1 MAGALPRTL
10 AWWNNR
16 RGKVCKPSGTP
27 KLAFPGILVSSLP
40 ISRRRLAIAWSWV
53 IFWALW
59 SIAWLSAN
67 LAVRHRNRHL
77 ETSLFR
83 PAAYNCRPADNRAKK
98 LKDTADLLRNTQW
111 GQALSEEAMA
121 KALAGTKERLIP
133 TGSYVCMKG
142 DPAEHWIG
150 VIDGLVKIASHWVTG
165 KTVTFT
171 GVPPGGW
178 LGEGSMLKRE
188 PRRYDVIALRDSRIA
203 YMNRTTFQWLL
214 DNSIP
219 FNRFLLNHLNER
231 LGQFI
236 GMVEHE
242 RLLDTDARIARCLA
256 GLFNPVLY
264 PGTNRQLQISQE
276 ELGYLAGVSR
286 QRANQALKVLEEAG
300 LLRIEYGG
308 ITVLDVEGLRSFEN

>member
-1 MAGALPRTL
+1 M
-10 AWWNNR
+10 
-16 RGKVCKPSGTP
+16 S
-27 KLAFPGILVSSLP
+27 
-40 ISRRRLAIAWSWV
+40 
-53 IFWALW
+53 
-59 SIAWLSAN
+59 
-67 LAVRHRNRHL
+67 
-77 ETSLFR
+77 E
-83 PAAYNCRPADNRAKK
+83 
-98 LKDTADLLRNTQW
+98 LLRTSQW
-111 GQALSEEAMA
+111 GQALSEEALA
-121 KALAGTKERLIP
+121 RALAGTSERIVQA
-133 TGSYVCMKG
+133 GAYVCLKG

-150 VIDGLVKIASHWVTG
+150 VVDGLVKIASHWVTG

-188 PRRYDVIALRDSRIA
+188 PRKYDVIALRDSRIA
-203 YMNRTTFQWLL
+203 YMNRAAFQWLL

-242 RLLDTDARIARCLA
+242 RLLETEARVARCLA

-308 ITVLDVEGLRSFEN
+308 ITVLDVDGLRSFGD